1 MRQSGMALILLLCCL
16 VLGGLSLLLATVR
29 SAAQPSQRQQRSAVM
44 LAEVKRVLLGR
55 AATDASLPGSLPC
68 PDANGDGSADLLSGN
83 DCPFYIGHVP
93 YKTLGIPQPLDGAGE
108 ALWYALSRNF
118 RDDNSNAINS
128 DTPGD
133 LNLSGAQNGG
143 SLAALLFAPGL
154 ALPGQQRSGNNSAP
168 CATTGNSQPENLC
181 AANYLEGSNAAL
193 NSKAV
198 RNLDFQ
204 ALTHDDR
211 FNDQILAITHQELL
225 AFTAQRIGR
234 EVKSCLDSYAAASA
248 GRYPWAAPV
257 TDTLNQRATVSVY
270 YGRIPQQPRPLT
282 AEISDGKVNALLD
295 ALAALQSALDR
306 YAASNTSAN
315 RNTLQTAGSAL
326 VGSALAISASASPA
340 LPIPVTNSAN
350 DAGNAAQ
357 TLAQSP
363 PVGTVAN
370 VRSLLQACFSS
381 LLAAGVPLDG
391 GMALGWPASCGHV
404 GSSYWNHWRNE
415 VFYQVAE
422 GAQPGGSGCIAGS
435 TCLRLNGS
443 GSYRAMVLVAG
454 PALAGQTPRQVA
466 AFPPASWL
474 EGANLHAE
482 PAIDFESH
490 RSTDAASLSVNDLA
504 LCLDGR
510 STCR

>member
-1 MRQSGMALILLLCCL
+1 MALILLLCCL
-16 VLGGLSLLLATVR
+16 VLGSLSLLLATVH

-68 PDANGDGSADLLSGN
+68 PDANGDGSADLLAGN

-93 YKTLGIPQPLDGAGE
+93 YKTLGIPEPLDGAGE

-128 DTPGD
+128 DTSGD
-133 LNLSGAQNGG
+133 LNLTGTQNVQ
-143 SLAALLFAPGL
+143 SLAALLFSPGS
-154 ALPGQQRSGNNSAP
+154 ALPGQQRSGINSAP
-168 CATTGNSQPENLC
+168 CATTGNSQPDKLC
-181 AANYLEGSNAAL
+181 AANYLEGSNSAL
-193 NSKAV
+193 DSKAV

-204 ALTHDDR
+204 ALAHDDR

-234 EVKSCLDSYAAASA
+234 EVKSCLDSYAASA

-295 ALAALQSALDR
+295 ALATVQSALDR

-315 RNTLQTAGSAL
+315 RNALQTAGSTL
-326 VGSALAISASASPA
+326 VGSALAISASTSPS
-340 LPIPVTNSAN
+340 LPSSVTNNAN
-350 DAGNAAQ
+350 DVGNAAQ
-357 TLAQSP
+357 ALAQSP

-370 VRSLLQACFSS
+370 VRSLLQACFSGM
-381 LLAAGVPLDG
+381 LTAGVPLDG

-404 GSSYWNHWRNE
+404 GSNYWSHWRNE
-415 VFYQVAE
+415 VFYQVAA

-454 PALAGQTPRQVA
+454 PALAGQAPRQAA

-474 EGANLHAE
+474 EGANLHLV

-490 RSTDAASLSVNDLA
+490 RSTDAASVWVNDLA

-510 STCR
+510 STCP